1 VAKLEDLA
9 QAAIAGDA
17 LRLRQLA
24 QDWLRDTPHLSECQP
39 PDSSDPQVPI
49 VAAALVELFADR
61 LNQQPPSWTAQIA
74 GLPNPLYLLKS
85 AQTMPRLRTMCQAE
99 SPPPLRKRNL
109 FAPANFL
116 SFA

>member
-1 VAKLEDLA
+1 MARLEDLA
-9 QAAIAGDA
+9 EAALAGDA
-17 LRLRQLA
+17 LQLRQLA
-24 QDWLRDTPHLSECQP
+24 QNWLRENPHLQICP
-39 PDSSDPQVPI
+39 PPRSDDPRITI
-49 VAAALVELFADR
+49 VAAALIELFAER
-61 LNQQPPSWTAQIA
+61 LNQKPPTWTAQIP

>member
-1 VAKLEDLA
+1 MPKLEDLA
-9 QAAIAGDA
+9 QAALTGDA

-24 QDWLRDTPHLSECQP
+24 HDWLRANPHLSDCP
-39 PDSSDPQVPI
+39 PPNSNDPRVPI
-49 VAAALVELFADR
+49 IAAALIELFADR
-61 LNQQPPSWTAQIA
+61 LNQQPPTWTAQIPSLA
-74 GLPNPLYLLKS
+74 NPLYLLKS
-85 AQTMPRLRTMCQAE
+85 AQTMPRLRAMCQAE